1 MMAMRGTA
9 PKATPGDPDPAE
21 TVQVWDLPL
30 RVWHWLLAVLVLVA
44 WVTPNVHDRLHRL
57 AGYAVLGLLAFRLI
71 WGLIGTRH
79 SRFRSLGARLRA
91 MPAYVWKLR
100 HGRTGR
106 YLGLNP
112 AGTAMQLALLFT
124 LIVSAVTGAM
134 QVTVRFFGVWWV
146 EDTHAYLS
154 DAVIVLVVVH
164 VAGVVMVSRLQRE
177 NLARAMITGRKRLRQ
192 VRAAIAAHRPDTTD

>member
-71 WGLIGTRH
+71 WGLVGTRH
-79 SRFRSLGARLRA
+79 QADLGRAISLHRGIRDHALIRA
-91 MPAYVWKLR
+91 NWPGG
-100 HGRTGR
+100 H
-106 YLGLNP
+106 P
-112 AGTAMQLALLFT
+112 
-124 LIVSAVTGAM
+124 
-134 QVTVRFFGVWWV
+134 
-146 EDTHAYLS
+146 
-154 DAVIVLVVVH
+154 
-164 VAGVVMVSRLQRE
+164 
-177 NLARAMITGRKRLRQ
+177 KRLRKA
-192 VRAAIAAHRPDTTD
+192 VLNALADS